1 MTRIHLLDQ
10 QTANSIAAGE
20 VVERPSSVVKEL
32 IENALDAGA
41 SVVSIEISQG
51 GIRLI
56 RVTDNGSG
64 MDDEDARLAFGRHAT
79 SKLNVIED
87 LDTLVTMGFRG
98 EALASIG
105 AVARVTLETRQA
117 GSDSGTRIVIEGG
130 KLHDQQKTG
139 CPEGTRISVENLFI
153 NVPARFKFLR
163 KDSTEAGHI
172 AELVERMALA
182 RPDVSFRLVSNQ
194 QEVLHT
200 PGNNDLLSAVYAVF
214 GRQTAQDCLPVDDTA
229 GSLRISGFVGRPES
243 ARSNRGQQCLFVN
256 GRLVRSRAMT
266 AALDEAYKTR
276 LMKGKYAVAIL
287 FLSVPTQLVDINV
300 HPQKLEVRFWN
311 DSEVFRGI
319 YHAVRSALGD
329 GAAILSPDDT
339 SAETQT
345 ADHAP
350 ADPEIENDARS
361 AENIR
366 TDSQTATER
375 QPAPGDRSMPAA
387 VQQELPAVR
396 QQIGLLLHDR
406 QADESDAAKKDDAAG
421 MAAPPVVT
429 AGGTELPQGKMT
441 IHDLAEARLIGSLFR
456 TYILLETADTLLL
469 VDQHAA
475 HEKIIF
481 ERLVARHRQVRG
493 GGAPLIQDLLVPVVI
508 DVGRREL
515 QTLQDEEKTLK
526 QLGFDCSPLGATSV
540 AVRSIPDTG
549 DRQLE
554 PGPALRMALDA
565 IQQDQLKAD
574 DAILDVFYQMA
585 CKAAVKAH
593 DRLDSTE
600 IRRLLD
606 DLQELDDPYH
616 CPHGRPVIVQ
626 LTRRDLEKRFRRI
639 V

>member
-1 MTRIHLLDQ
+1 MTKIHLLDQ

-32 IENALDAGA
+32 VENALDAGA
-41 SVVSIEISQG
+41 SVIAIEISQG

-56 RVTDNGSG
+56 RVTDNGIG

-79 SKLNVIED
+79 SKLNMIED

-98 EALASIG
+98 EALASIA
-105 AVARVTLETRQA
+105 AVAKVTLDTRQS
-117 GSDSGTRIVIEGG
+117 GSDSGARIVIEGG
-130 KLHDQQKTG
+130 KLVEQQKTG
-139 CPEGTRISVENLFI
+139 CPEGTCISVENLFF

-214 GRQTAQDCLPVDDTA
+214 GRQTAQDCLPVDETA
-229 GSLRISGFVGRPES
+229 GSLRICGLIGRPAS
-243 ARSNRGQQCLFVN
+243 ARSNRGQQCLYVN

-287 FLSVPTQLVDINV
+287 FLTVPTQLVDINV

-329 GAAILSPDDT
+329 GAAILSSDDNEAAGDERAEDDSAGNE
-339 SAETQT
+339 SAEAAKIAGDTQ
-345 ADHAP
+345 
-350 ADPEIENDARS
+350 
-361 AENIR
+361 
-366 TDSQTATER
+366 
-375 QPAPGDRSMPAA
+375 AA
-387 VQQELPAVR
+387 VQQELPAAW
-396 QQIGLLLHDR
+396 QQVGLLLRDR
-406 QADESDAAKKDDAAG
+406 QTDTGNAAAAEEVIVAG
-421 MAAPPVVT
+421 TAEQTAAT
-429 AGGTELPQGKMT
+429 AGGAELPEGKMT
-441 IHDLAEARLIGSLFR
+441 IHELADARLIGSLFR

-481 ERLVARHRQVRG
+481 ERLVARHHKALTG
-493 GGAPLIQDLLVPVVI
+493 GTPLIQDLLVPVVI
-508 DVGRREL
+508 DVGRRDL
-515 QTLQDEEKTLK
+515 QTLQDEEKKLK

-549 DRQLE
+549 DRPLE
-554 PGPALRMALDA
+554 PGPALRMALAA

-593 DRLDSTE
+593 DHLDSSE
-600 IRRLLD
+600 IEKLLLD
-606 DLQELDDPYH
+606 LQQLDDPYH

-626 LTRRDLEKRFRRI
+626 LSRRDIEKRFRRI